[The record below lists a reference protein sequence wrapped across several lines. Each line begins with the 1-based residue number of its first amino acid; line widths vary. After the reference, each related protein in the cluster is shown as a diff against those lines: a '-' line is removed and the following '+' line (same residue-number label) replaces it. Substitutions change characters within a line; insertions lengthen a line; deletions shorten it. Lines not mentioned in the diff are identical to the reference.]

1 MIYPI
6 HSEIFCLLITENARG
21 FFFVKYKPFIKK
33 ERNLIYVQKTDL
45 DKRFQLNH
53 DFKNQFMLSIHP
65 IVFYLFDSSGH
76 LTLTPILIIF
86 VYHTCHCHNPRILY
100 IIILKWI
107 NKINSQVYSISFYMY
122 LSYNCELLINTL

>member
-1 MIYPI
+1 MQ
-6 HSEIFCLLITENARG
+6 EG
-21 FFFVKYKPFIKK
+21 FFFLVKYKPFIKK

-53 DFKNQFMLSIHP
+53 DFKNQIMLSIHP

-86 VYHTCHCHNPRILY
+86 VYHIRFIANNPRILY

>member
-1 MIYPI
+1 M
-6 HSEIFCLLITENARG
+6 
-21 FFFVKYKPFIKK
+21 
-33 ERNLIYVQKTDL
+33 QKHL

-53 DFKNQFMLSIHP
+53 DFKNQIMLSIHP
-65 IVFYLFDSSGH
+65 IVFNLFDSSGH

-86 VYHTCHCHNPRILY
+86 VYHIRFIAHNPRILY

-122 LSYNCELLINTL
+122 LSYNCELLINTLSILTLKPTLQLDKIM